1 MHARNGTLLS
11 HLFLLVAVSLL
22 PAIAIEA
29 YNEFDLR
36 RARQVEVQE
45 QALSLA
51 KLAAAEQQQ
60 TVQGIRQVLI
70 ALSELPAIKAKD
82 VNACNAFLARMRQ
95 RFPAF
100 LTFIVTDLNGDP
112 FCGMNSDHK
121 MVNVAAR
128 AYFANVLKT
137 GAFTVGE
144 FSIGLSVH
152 RKVIQ
157 FALPFYGD
165 DGRMAG
171 VIIAPLGLDW
181 LADRIAQKGVP
192 AGAAL
197 AITDRNGTYLAR
209 YPDNSRF
216 VGRKLPAGDGPKLD
230 HGTMTDVVD
239 LDGVERIVGVST
251 LGEDAGGLQV
261 SFGLDKA
268 QAFAEIER
276 RTQRGIFFITLSAM
290 IVLVL
295 TSLGAARFIRRPL
308 AQLVEAANQWQFGKF
323 AKRVDVR
330 GKTEIAVVAD
340 AFNAMADALER
351 REREL
356 FEAKEKA
363 EESSARLTMIFE
375 STTDSVVIVDRDWH
389 ISFLNGRALKQVAAE
404 RDPIGAELSEIF
416 IEASD
421 ADIFGRLREAMSDQR
436 PVSFETYCTR
446 LGVWYSINAF
456 PSSQGLAIYFRDITE
471 HKHAVEARRLTEEQ
485 LHHSQKMESVGQL
498 TGGVAHDF
506 NNLLTVVS
514 GNFELIQDSTDNDRI
529 RELASAGLRAVNR
542 GAKLTAQL
550 LAFSRRQK
558 LNPKLVCANKLI
570 FEFLGLIRQAVG
582 GECEVR
588 FRTCEPLWQ
597 CHVDPPLLESAL
609 LNLALNARDAMP
621 DGGVLEIETRNVVL
635 EEGSMPGAAPGSY
648 VRLSVLDT
656 GCGMSPEVRDQI
668 FEPFFT
674 TKEVGKGTGLGLSM
688 VYGFVRQSG
697 GHVAVE
703 SAPGAGT
710 MIALYLPKATTQ
722 QPASEVEAIQTQA
735 IPTGSERILV
745 VEDNEDILKVTLT
758 MITEFGYRVW
768 SAANG
773 ADAIHL
779 LKSGQEFDLLFS
791 DVVMPNGVSGVEL
804 AREARRLN
812 KSIKVLL
819 TSGYARDVLER
830 HQAVDEFPMIDKP
843 FHRAE
848 LAQRLRSILDESVLD
863 EV

>member
-1 MHARNGTLLS
+1 MRARNGTLLS
-11 HLFLLVAVSLL
+11 HLFVLVAVSLL
-22 PAIAIEA
+22 PALAIQA

-60 TVQGIRQVLI
+60 IVQGIRQVLI

-82 VNACNAFLARMRQ
+82 VKACNAFLAGIKQ

-100 LTFIVTDLNGDP
+100 LTFIVTDLDGQP
-112 FCGMNSDHK
+112 FCDMNNDRRP
-121 MVNVAAR
+121 VNVAAR
-128 AYFANVLKT
+128 AYFASAVRS
-137 GAFTVGE
+137 GAFSVGE

-157 FALPFYGD
+157 FALPFYED
-165 DGRMAG
+165 DGHIGG

-181 LADRIAQKGVP
+181 LADRIAQKGTP

-216 VGRKLPAGDGPKLD
+216 VGRKLPASDSPKLD
-230 HGTMTDVVD
+230 HGTTADVVD
-239 LDGVERIVGVST
+239 LDGVERIVGFST
-251 LGEDAGGLQV
+251 LGADAGGLQV

-268 QAFAEIER
+268 HAFAEIQR
-276 RTQRGIFFITLSAM
+276 RTQRGIFFITLSAL
-290 IVLVL
+290 IVLFL
-295 TSLGAARFIRRPL
+295 TSLGAARFIQRPL
-308 AQLVEAANQWQFGKF
+308 AQLVQAANQWQFGEF

-330 GKTEIAVVAD
+330 GKSEIARVAD
-340 AFNAMADALER
+340 AFNAMADALEH
-351 REREL
+351 REHEL
-356 FEAKEKA
+356 SEAKEKA
-363 EESSARLTMIFE
+363 EESSARITMIFE
-375 STTDSVVIVDRDWH
+375 STTDSVVIVDRDWRV
-389 ISFLNGRALKQVAAE
+389 SFLNGRALKQAAAG
-404 RDPIGAELSEIF
+404 RDPIGAELSETFIAGTHAEIF
-416 IEASD
+416 SQ
-421 ADIFGRLREAMSDQR
+421 LREAMSDQR

-456 PSSQGLAIYFRDITE
+456 PSRQGLAIYFRDITE

-514 GNFELIQDSTDNDRI
+514 GNFELIQDTTDNGKV

-550 LAFSRRQK
+550 LAFSRRQR

-570 FEFLGLIRQAVG
+570 SEFLGLIRQAVG

-588 FRTCEPLWQ
+588 LRTDERLWQ

-609 LNLALNARDAMP
+609 LNLALNARDAML
-621 DGGVLEIETRNVVL
+621 DGGLLEIETRNVVL
-635 EEGSMPGAAPGSY
+635 DHGSMTGAAPGSY

-656 GCGMSPEVRDQI
+656 GCGMSPEVREQI

-697 GHVAVE
+697 GQVTVE

-710 MIALYLPKATTQ
+710 TIALYFPKATMQ
-722 QPASEVEAIQTQA
+722 KPDSEVEAVQAQA

-745 VEDNEDILKVTLT
+745 VEDNEDILDLTLT

-768 SAANG
+768 TAANG

-779 LKSGQEFDLLFS
+779 LRSGQEFELLFS

-812 KSIKVLL
+812 KGIKVLL

-843 FHRAE
+843 FRRAE
-848 LAQRLRSILDESVLD
+848 LAQRLRSILN